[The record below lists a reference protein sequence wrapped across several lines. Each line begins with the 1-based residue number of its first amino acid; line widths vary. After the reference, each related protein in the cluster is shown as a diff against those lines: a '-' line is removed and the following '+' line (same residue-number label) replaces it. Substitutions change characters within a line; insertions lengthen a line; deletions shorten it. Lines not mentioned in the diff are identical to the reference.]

1 MTYELKALRAK
12 VQELKNRLETLSQH
26 SGQVDKQLERLVGT
40 PSSLA
45 RSEGVNQQGSA
56 WPRMPPGRVGV

>member
-26 SGQVDKQLERLVGT
+26 SGEVDKQLERLAGT
-40 PSSLA
+40 PTNLA
-45 RSEGVNQQGSA
+45 RPEGAPHQGPA
-56 WPRMPPGRVGV
+56 WPRMPPGRGSE